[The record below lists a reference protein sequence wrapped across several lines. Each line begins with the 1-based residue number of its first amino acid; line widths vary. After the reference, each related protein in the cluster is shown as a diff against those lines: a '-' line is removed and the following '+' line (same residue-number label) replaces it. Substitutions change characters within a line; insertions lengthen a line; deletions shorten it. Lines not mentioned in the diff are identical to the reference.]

1 MKRLI
6 KKVSIKDIAQEAGVA
21 ISTVSHVINKTKYV
35 EDKTKERV
43 NKAIKKLNYRPDIIA
58 RGLRTKSTRTIG
70 VLLPDIS
77 QPFYAQVVKGI
88 EEAARTR
95 NYTLIMGCTF
105 YDIEEEERQ
114 MNSMLD
120 QSIDGLMFFCGYDT
134 YEHIKKIYDSNVPVV
149 VLDRELVDNEIPSV
163 LIDNVQAME
172 KAVQYLYDIGHR
184 EIGYI
189 TFPHENQTTIRRRYE
204 GYCKALEKNN
214 LPYNPDFVI
223 IDNQIRLNELKG
235 TYIAVKKKI
244 EDQKIPTAIMPA
256 SVIPTAIVTLGDFLA
271 LGAMKALKEAGYR
284 IPEDIS
290 VMGFNNEI
298 ICAFSDPALTTVRQP
313 KKSMGQTAVNLL
325 LDIIEDKKIEK
336 KNIVLE
342 TEIIERSS
350 TGPPG
355 KSKGVY
361 KGTYKK

>member
-1 MKRLI
+1 MKRS
-6 KKVSIKDIAQEAGVA
+6 KKKTSIKDIARDAGVA

-35 EDKTKERV
+35 TRETEESV
-43 NKAIKKLNYRPDIIA
+43 NEAIKKLDYRPDIIA

-88 EEAARTR
+88 EEAARIR

-120 QSIDGLMFFCGYDT
+120 QSIDGFMFFCGYDT
-134 YEHIKKIYDSNVPVV
+134 YEHIKRIYDLNVPVV
-149 VLDRELVDNEIPSV
+149 VLDRELADSEIPSV
-163 LIDNVQAME
+163 LIDNMLAME

-184 EIGYI
+184 QIGYI
-189 TFPHENQTTIRRRYE
+189 TFPHENQTTIRKRYE
-204 GYCKALEKNN
+204 GYCKALKKNN

-223 IDNQIRLNELKG
+223 IDGQLRLDELKG
-235 TYIAVKKKI
+235 TYVAVKKKI
-244 EDQKIPTAIMPA
+244 ERQKIERQKTHAAIMPTAIA
-256 SVIPTAIVTLGDFLA
+256 TLGDFLA

-298 ICAFSDPALTTVRQP
+298 ICAFSDPALTTIKQP
-313 KKSMGQTAVNLL
+313 KKSMGQTAANLL
-325 LDIIEDKKIEK
+325 LDIIEGKKIEK

-350 TGPPG
+350 TGPPAREN
-355 KSKGVY
+355 
-361 KGTYKK
+361 

>member
-1 MKRLI
+1 MKRSI
-6 KKVSIKDIAQEAGVA
+6 KKTSIKDIAYEAGVA

-35 EDKTKERV
+35 TDKTKERV
-43 NKAIKKLNYRPDIIA
+43 SKAIKKLNYRPDVIA
-58 RGLRTKSTRTIG
+58 RSLRTKSTRTIG

-77 QPFYAQVVKGI
+77 QPFYAQVLKGI
-88 EEAARTR
+88 EEAARIR

-149 VLDRELVDNEIPSV
+149 VLDRELGNNEIPSV

-172 KAVQYLYDIGHR
+172 KAVQYLYDMGHR

-189 TFPHENQTTIRRRYE
+189 TFPYENQTTIRRRFE
-204 GYCKALEKNN
+204 GYCKVLKKNN

-223 IDNQIRLNELKG
+223 IDNRIRLNELKG
-235 TYIAVKKKI
+235 TYLAVKKKI
-244 EDQKIPTAIMPA
+244 EDQKIPVVMPTAIM
-256 SVIPTAIVTLGDFLA
+256 PTAIVTLGDFLA
-271 LGAMKALKEAGYR
+271 LGAIKALKEAGYR
-284 IPEDIS
+284 IPEDVS

-298 ICAFSDPALTTVRQP
+298 ICEFSDPALTTVKQP
-313 KKSMGQTAVNLL
+313 KKSMGQTAANLL
-325 LDIIEDKKIEK
+325 LDIIEGEKIEK

-342 TEIIERSS
+342 TEIIERNS
-350 TGPPG
+350 TGPPVES
-355 KSKGVY
+355 KSVY
-361 KGTYKK
+361 KGIYKK